1 MAPFSKVLV
10 ANRGEIAIRVFRTL
24 RELGI
29 ATVAVYSEADAGA
42 LHVEVADEA
51 YVLGPGPA
59 SESYL
64 RGDRIVDAARRA
76 GAQAVHPG
84 YGFLAE
90 NAAFARAVEEAGL
103 TWIGPPPEAIELM
116 GSKTAARRAMQ
127 AAGVP
132 IVPGTT
138 EAVRDASEIA
148 GLAHEIGY
156 PLILKAAAGGGGK
169 GMKVVRSAEEIER
182 ALDSAR
188 REGEKYFAD
197 AAVYVERFV
206 EDPRHVE
213 VQVLADAHGNVVHLG
228 ERDCTI
234 QRRHQKLVEET
245 PSPAVDAELRERI
258 GRIAVDAARAA
269 GYRSAGTIEGLLT
282 AEGDYFFME
291 MNTRIQ
297 VEHTVTE
304 LATGLDLVR
313 EQVLI
318 AAGEPLSFA
327 QDDVRLAGHAIECRI
342 NAEDVSK
349 GFLPAPGRITAYR
362 EPAGPGVRVDSGV
375 RAGDE
380 ISGLY
385 DPLIAKLIVHGVDR
399 EHARRRMLRAL
410 EEFVVEGPPTL
421 IGFHRALLDHPC
433 FAAGATCHSVVESP
447 ELAEQADEL
456 SHRQTTVAASSD
468 GVRPTRPLPVPVELD
483 GRRFEVR
490 VQVAEPPWAEL
501 ARTRAQ
507 RAAGPGASA
516 GGAVVSPMQGT
527 VLKVDVAE
535 GETIEAGRVICVI
548 EAMKMENEIAAQT
561 AGVVRRL
568 VAAPGLAVTSGQVL
582 CVVEA
587 GD

>member
-1 MAPFSKVLV
+1 
-10 ANRGEIAIRVFRTL
+10 
-24 RELGI
+24 
-29 ATVAVYSEADAGA
+29 
-42 LHVEVADEA
+42 
-51 YVLGPGPA
+51 
-59 SESYL
+59 
-64 RGDRIVDAARRA
+64 
-76 GAQAVHPG
+76 
-84 YGFLAE
+84 
-90 NAAFARAVEEAGL
+90 
-103 TWIGPPPEAIELM
+103 
-116 GSKTAARRAMQ
+116 
-127 AAGVP
+127 
-132 IVPGTT
+132 
-138 EAVRDASEIA
+138 
-148 GLAHEIGY
+148 
-156 PLILKAAAGGGGK
+156 
-169 GMKVVRSAEEIER
+169 
-182 ALDSAR
+182 
-188 REGEKYFAD
+188 
-197 AAVYVERFV
+197 
-206 EDPRHVE
+206 
-213 VQVLADAHGNVVHLG
+213 
-228 ERDCTI
+228 
-234 QRRHQKLVEET
+234 
-245 PSPAVDAELRERI
+245 
-258 GRIAVDAARAA
+258 
-269 GYRSAGTIEGLLT
+269 
-282 AEGDYFFME
+282 
-291 MNTRIQ
+291 
-297 VEHTVTE
+297 
-304 LATGLDLVR
+304 
-313 EQVLI
+313 
-318 AAGEPLSFA
+318 
-327 QDDVRLAGHAIECRI
+327 
-342 NAEDVSK
+342 
-349 GFLPAPGRITAYR
+349 
-362 EPAGPGVRVDSGV
+362 VRVDSGV

-433 FAAGATCHSVVESP
+433 FAAGATCHGVVESP

-456 SHRQTTVAASSD
+456 SHRQTTLAASSD

-501 ARTRAQ
+501 ARARAQ